1 MTITATELK
10 MNLSSY
16 LEMASEQDIFIS
28 KNGRNIARLT
38 SPVIDRLAVLDDLVG
53 ILPALGEEAID
64 ETRDE
69 RLDRQ

>member
-38 SPVIDRLAVLDDLVG
+38 SPEIDRLAVLDDLVG
-53 ILPALGEEAID
+53 ILPALDEEAID
-64 ETRDE
+64 ETRNE

>member
-38 SPVIDRLAVLDDLVG
+38 SPEIDRLAVLDDLVG
-53 ILPALGEEAID
+53 ILPVLEEESFD
-64 ETRDE
+64 ETRNE